1 MCVLFYM
8 FLSLVD
14 CDVVFVLRKYLKCCR
29 LFNGVNDERR

>member
-1 MCVLFYM
+1 M

-29 LFNGVNDERR
+29 LFNGVNNERR

>member
-1 MCVLFYM
+1 MFYM

-14 CDVVFVLRKYLKCCR
+14 CDVIFVLRKYLKRCR